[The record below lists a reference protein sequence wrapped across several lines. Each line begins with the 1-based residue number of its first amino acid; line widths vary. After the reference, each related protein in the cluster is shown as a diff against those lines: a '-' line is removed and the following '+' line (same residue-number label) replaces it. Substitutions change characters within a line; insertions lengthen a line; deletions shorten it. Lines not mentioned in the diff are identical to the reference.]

1 MWIFEK
7 SIYGN
12 RVSANRGCSI
22 EDDLAVCGTHLWI
35 PAFTRGKSQLS
46 QQEIK
51 ATRHLARVRIHVE
64 RIVGQLR
71 KQDTII
77 KKKYPYDC
85 FVMSSTR

>member
-7 SIYGN
+7 HFYGN
-12 RVSANRGCSI
+12 QVSANRGCSI

-46 QQEIK
+46 QQ

-64 RIVGQLR
+64 RIIGQLW
-71 KQDTII
+71 KQDINI
-77 KKKYPYDC
+77 KKKYPCYC
-85 FVMSSTR
+85 FVLSGIQ